1 MIADPA
7 QSPTSPLLVMW
18 ELLSVSSSRSSN
30 HAYPDVLDY
39 RHVGIKRKPDDEK
52 ATSQDLGDHFPAG

>member
-18 ELLSVSSSRSSN
+18 ELLPLSSSRSSN
-30 HAYPDVLDY
+30 HACPDVLDY

-52 ATSQDLGDHFPAG
+52 ATSQDLGDHFTAG